1 MPILKLQNSVEI
13 TVKTVTVLSYSRQY
27 CGMNRISFETFVVD
41 RQYDQTPDE
50 FEAIRL
56 LYEVLTKKND
66 GFIYMPVP
74 KYKVIVVYAEN
85 SELPDQIIHTIGYK
99 REPRIF
105 PEIECV

>member
-1 MPILKLQNSVEI
+1 MPILKLPNSVEI
-13 TVKTVTVLSYSRQY
+13 TVKSVTVLSYSRQY

-85 SELPDQIIHTIGYK
+85 SELPDQIIHPIGYK
-99 REPRIF
+99 TEPRIF
-105 PEIECV
+105 PESVCV